1 MSRQLRAELLMRLRQ
16 TLKINLAP
24 MLRMILPK
32 AEPLMVMLQ
41 TNGNQLHPALAV
53 MTKGSKI
60 LRINLPSGLKTS

>member
-1 MSRQLRAELLMRLRQ
+1 M
-16 TLKINLAP
+16 NLAP

-41 TNGNQLHPALAV
+41 TNGNQLHLALAV

-60 LRINLPSGLKTS
+60 LRTNLPSGLKTS